1 MEKRI
6 SILLVLLLIGLG
18 FCFGL
23 RFLNAGNN
31 KAFSNYQMKEISN
44 LGACCDDIFQIVANK
59 MGLEINE
66 NAPKPIILTDKQIT
80 LQKFNSYLGW
90 DSKIVFPYYFSNK
103 NTIVVPLCC
112 KLDTLAHELV
122 HYFQVMYR
130 DEDLKVD
137 YGLYT
142 EILEMEAVAIQRWFK
157 ANYIGHQKIDHSN
170 AG

>member
-1 MEKRI
+1 M
-6 SILLVLLLIGLG
+6 LLVLLLIALS

-23 RFLNAGNN
+23 RFLNADNN
-31 KAFSNYQMKEISN
+31 KTFPNYQMKEISN
-44 LGACCDDIFQIVANK
+44 LGKCGDDIFQIVANK

-90 DSKIVFPYYFSNK
+90 DSEKIFPYYFSNK
-103 NTIVVPLCC
+103 NTIVIPLWC

-130 DEDLKVD
+130 NENLDFD

-142 EILEMEAVAIQRWFK
+142 EVLEMEAVSIQRWFK
-157 ANYIGHQKIDHSN
+157 AKNVEHHKLDCGI